1 MKTTAYTALICSAAL
16 LAGCISVPEPT
27 VLHMSELRNKDFG
40 RYPDN
45 YQAIIKR
52 RLAET
57 LIDPDSAKI
66 AGFTPPRKYLR
77 VYQDFKTQRLTYYP
91 S

>member
-1 MKTTAYTALICSAAL
+1 MKTTAYAALICSAAL

-27 VLHMSELRNKDFG
+27 ILHMSELRNKDFG

-57 LIDPDSAKI
+57 LIDPIPPKSPASPRPGNTC
-66 AGFTPPRKYLR
+66 AFT
-77 VYQDFKTQRLTYYP
+77 KTSKP
-91 S
+91 NG